1 VIRRHSLALWVL
13 LVSADIVSALGVFA
27 IVAALRFDF
36 GFGKGIWA
44 DVLIEPWIFA
54 TLYATGWA
62 AVLWLRGLYRLRARW
77 SWRREAA
84 DIVTAA
90 ALMALGTFAV
100 LFIARLDDV
109 SRLFLALLFPAQA
122 AATVALRL
130 FLRSWF
136 ATIRRRGANAR
147 FVLVVGAG
155 EAAQQFADRIE
166 SHPELGLRVI
176 GHLRE
181 PGTED
186 ERLRRPDLGVL
197 EDLESILH
205 TRVIDEVAICL
216 PMSSWDL
223 IEPISYLCQEEGRIV
238 RLPLD
243 GIGPTLAQGRF
254 EEFLGR
260 PVLSFVR
267 GPDRAVALA
276 AKRLLDIALSI
287 AGLVVL
293 SPLLLGVWLWIRQRD
308 GSPVFFKQVRIG
320 VHGRPFTMFKFR
332 TMVHDAEER
341 LPEVEQLNYVKG
353 VSFKVR
359 DDPRV
364 TSGGRF
370 LRRSGIDEL
379 PQLWNVLR
387 GEMSIVGPRPQQAPE
402 IDRYDPWHRRRLSM
416 KPGITG
422 LWQVRARS
430 SESDFDRWV
439 EIDLEYIDRWSLWLD
454 LKIMLR
460 TIPAMVLQEGQ

>member
-1 VIRRHSLALWVL
+1 
-13 LVSADIVSALGVFA
+13 
-27 IVAALRFDF
+27 
-36 GFGKGIWA
+36 
-44 DVLIEPWIFA
+44 
-54 TLYATGWA
+54 
-62 AVLWLRGLYRLRARW
+62 
-77 SWRREAA
+77 
-84 DIVTAA
+84 
-90 ALMALGTFAV
+90 
-100 LFIARLDDV
+100 
-109 SRLFLALLFPAQA
+109 
-122 AATVALRL
+122 
-130 FLRSWF
+130 
-136 ATIRRRGANAR
+136 
-147 FVLVVGAG
+147 
-155 EAAQQFADRIE
+155 
-166 SHPELGLRVI
+166 
-176 GHLRE
+176 
-181 PGTED
+181 
-186 ERLRRPDLGVL
+186 
-197 EDLESILH
+197 
-205 TRVIDEVAICL
+205 
-216 PMSSWDL
+216 
-223 IEPISYLCQEEGRIV
+223 
-238 RLPLD
+238 
-243 GIGPTLAQGRF
+243 
-254 EEFLGR
+254 
-260 PVLSFVR
+260 
-267 GPDRAVALA
+267 
-276 AKRLLDIALSI
+276 
-287 AGLVVL
+287 VVL

>member
-1 VIRRHSLALWVL
+1 MIRRHGVALRAL
-13 LVSADIVSALGVFA
+13 LVSADILSALAVFI

-36 GFGKGIWA
+36 GFGQGIWSQ
-44 DVLIEPWIFA
+44 LIIEPWVFA
-54 TLYATGWA
+54 ALYAIGWA
-62 AVLWLRGLYRLRARW
+62 GVLWLRGLYRVRARW

-84 DIVTAA
+84 DIVSAA
-90 ALMALGTFAV
+90 ALMALGTLTV

-122 AATVALRL
+122 ITTIMIRLLLR
-130 FLRSWF
+130 RWF
-136 ATIRRRGANAR
+136 ADMRRRGANAR

-155 EAAQQFADRIE
+155 EAAEEFAGRIE
-166 SHPELGLRVI
+166 SSPELGLRVI

-181 PGTED
+181 PGTE
-186 ERLRRPDLGVL
+186 ERRLRRPDLGVL

-205 TRVIDEVAICL
+205 SRVIDEVAICL
-216 PMSSWDL
+216 PMSSWAL

-254 EEFLGR
+254 EEFQGR

-267 GPDRAVALA
+267 GPDRALALA
-276 AKRLLDIALSI
+276 AKRLLDVTLSA
-287 AGLVVL
+287 AGLLVL
-293 SPLLLGVWLWIRQRD
+293 SPVLLAVILWISARD
-308 GSPVFFKQVRIG
+308 GSPVFFRQIRIG
-320 VHGRPFTMFKFR
+320 VHGRPFTMIKFR
-332 TMVHDAEER
+332 TMVRDAEAR
-341 LPEVEQLNYVKG
+341 LAEVEKLNYVSG

-364 TSGGRF
+364 TPAGAF
-370 LRRSGIDEL
+370 LRRTGIDEL

-387 GEMSIVGPRPQQAPE
+387 GEMSVVGPRPQQAPE

-422 LWQVRARS
+422 LWQIKARN

-460 TIPAMVLQEGQ
+460 TIPAMVTQQGH

>member
-1 VIRRHSLALWVL
+1 MIRRHGVALSAL
-13 LVSADIVSALGVFA
+13 LVTADVLSALGVFA
-27 IVAALRFDF
+27 LVAALRFDF
-36 GFGKGIWA
+36 GFGQGIWA
-44 DVLIEPWIFA
+44 QVIVEPWIFA
-54 TLYATGWA
+54 SLYAVGWA
-62 AVLWLRGLYRLRARW
+62 GVLWLRGLYRLRARW

-84 DIVTAA
+84 DIVAAA
-90 ALMALGTFAV
+90 ALMALVTLTI

-109 SRLFLALLFPAQA
+109 SRVFLALLFPAQA
-122 AATVALRL
+122 MATVMLRL
-130 FLRSWF
+130 LLRRWF
-136 ATIRRRGANAR
+136 ASIRRRGANAR

-155 EAAQQFADRIE
+155 EAAEEFADRIE
-166 SHPELGLRVI
+166 SQAELGLRVI

-181 PGTED
+181 PGSED
-186 ERLRRPDLGVL
+186 RSLHRPGLGVL

-216 PMSSWDL
+216 PMSSWAL

-243 GIGPTLAQGRF
+243 GIGATLAQGRF
-254 EEFLGR
+254 EEFQGR

-276 AKRLLDIALSI
+276 AKRLLDIALSLVALI
-287 AGLVVL
+287 AL
-293 SPLLLGVWLWIRQRD
+293 SPVLLAVILWIRVRD
-308 GSPVFFKQVRIG
+308 GSPIFFRQIRIG
-320 VHGRPFTMFKFR
+320 VHGRPFTMIKFR
-332 TMVHDAEER
+332 TMVRDAEAR
-341 LPEVEQLNYVKG
+341 LVEVEKLNYVSG

-359 DDPRV
+359 NDPRI
-364 TSGGRF
+364 TPAGAF
-370 LRRSGIDEL
+370 LRRTGIDEL

-422 LWQVRARS
+422 LWQIRARN

-460 TIPAMVLQEGQ
+460 TIPAMVTQQ

>member
-1 VIRRHSLALWVL
+1 MIRRHGVALLALLVITDVL
-13 LVSADIVSALGVFA
+13 SAVGVFGL
-27 IVAALRFDF
+27 VATLRFNF
-36 GFGKGIWA
+36 GDGKWLN
-44 DVLIEPWIFA
+44 VLGEPWIFA
-54 TLYATGWA
+54 LVYALGWSG
-62 AVLWLRGLYRLRARW
+62 VLWLRGLYRLRARW
-77 SWRREAA
+77 SWRKEAA

-90 ALMALGTFAV
+90 GLMALGTFAV
-100 LFIARLDDV
+100 LFFARLEDF
-109 SRLFLALLFPAQA
+109 SRLFLVLLFPSQA
-122 AATVALRL
+122 AATIVLRL
-130 FLRSWF
+130 VMRSWL
-136 ATIRRRGANAR
+136 ASVRRRGANAR
-147 FVLVVGAG
+147 FVLIVGAG
-155 EAAQQFADRIE
+155 EAAEDFADRIE
-166 SHPELGLRVI
+166 SQAELGLRVI

-181 PGTED
+181 PTAEG
-186 ERLRRPDLGVL
+186 RPLRRPDLGVL

-216 PMSSWDL
+216 PMSSWAL
-223 IEPISYLCQEEGRIV
+223 VEPISFICQEEGRIV

-243 GIGPTLAQGRF
+243 GIGPTLAQGSF
-254 EEFLGR
+254 EDFHGR

-276 AKRLLDIALSI
+276 AKRLLDIVVSLV
-287 AGLVVL
+287 GLIVL
-293 SPLLLGVWLWIRQRD
+293 SPVLLIVSLWIFFRD
-308 GSPVFFKQVRIG
+308 GAPLFFRQIRIG
-320 VHGRPFTMFKFR
+320 VHGRPFTMVKFR
-332 TMVHDAEER
+332 TMVRDAEAR
-341 LPEVEQLNYVKG
+341 LSEVEKLNYVKG

-359 DDPRV
+359 NDPRI
-364 TSGGRF
+364 TPEGRF
-370 LRRSGIDEL
+370 LRRTGIDEL

-422 LWQVRARS
+422 LWQIRARN

-460 TIPAMVLQEGQ
+460 TIPAMVMQEGH

>member
-1 VIRRHSLALWVL
+1 MIRRHSLALWAL
-13 LVSADIVSALGVFA
+13 LVTADILSALGVFTV
-27 IVAALRFDF
+27 VAALRFEF
-36 GFGKGIWA
+36 GFGKGIWSN
-44 DVLIEPWIFA
+44 VLVEPWVFA
-54 TLYATGWA
+54 TLYAIGWA
-62 AVLWLRGLYRLRARW
+62 SVLWLRGLYRLRARW

-84 DIVTAA
+84 DIIGAA

-122 AATVALRL
+122 VATVVLRL
-130 FLRSWF
+130 VLRSWF
-136 ATIRRRGANAR
+136 AAIRRRGANAR

-155 EAAQQFADRIE
+155 EAAQEFADRIE
-166 SHPELGLRVI
+166 AHAELGLRVI

-181 PGTED
+181 PGTDGEQ
-186 ERLRRPDLGVL
+186 LRRPDLGVL

-216 PMSSWDL
+216 PMSSWAL

-254 EEFLGR
+254 EEFQGR

-276 AKRLLDIALSI
+276 AKRLLDIALSVV
-287 AGLVVL
+287 GLVVL
-293 SPLLLGVWLWIRQRD
+293 SPVLLAVTLWIRVRD
-308 GSPVFFKQVRIG
+308 GSPIFFRQIRIG
-320 VHGRPFTMFKFR
+320 VHGRPFTMVKYR
-332 TMVHDAEER
+332 TMVRDAEAR
-341 LPEVEQLNYVKG
+341 LAEVEELNYVKG

-364 TSGGRF
+364 TAAGRF
-370 LRRSGIDEL
+370 LRRTGIDEL
-379 PQLWNVLR
+379 PQLWNVLK
-387 GEMSIVGPRPQQAPE
+387 GEMSIVGPRP
-402 IDRYDPWHRRRLSM
+402 RSRRRSTATTR
-416 KPGITG
+416 GTG
-422 LWQVRARS
+422 GACR
-430 SESDFDRWV
+430 
-439 EIDLEYIDRWSLWLD
+439 
-454 LKIMLR
+454 
-460 TIPAMVLQEGQ
+460 